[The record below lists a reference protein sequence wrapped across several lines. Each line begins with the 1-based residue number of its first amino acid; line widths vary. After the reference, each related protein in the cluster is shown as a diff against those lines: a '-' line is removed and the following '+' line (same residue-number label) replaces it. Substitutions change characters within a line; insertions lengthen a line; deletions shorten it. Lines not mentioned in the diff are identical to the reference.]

1 MNLLYRY
8 RHNLLRNRSSAVKRT
23 VRLCTL
29 DTIQKVGVLWC
40 EEDGK
45 AFTYLQEI
53 FREHK
58 VIVRNLCFT
67 NDKANQDSSRFS
79 SKDLNWLGFPQG
91 GNIDTFISA
100 DFDILLNI
108 SVVPNFAFEVITA
121 LSAASLKIGW
131 DRDKLGFLD
140 ISVDVSKKPDALYL
154 AEQQIFYLK
163 QLNKN
168 TNL

>member
-1 MNLLYRY
+1 
-8 RHNLLRNRSSAVKRT
+8 
-23 VRLCTL
+23 
-29 DTIQKVGVLWC
+29 VGVLWS

-45 AFTYLQEI
+45 AFSYLQEV
-53 FREHK
+53 FRAHK
-58 VIVRNLCFT
+58 VIVRHLCFT
-67 NDKANQDSSRFS
+67 SDKANQDSNRFS
-79 SKDLNWLGFPQG
+79 SKDLNWLGFPRG
-91 GNIDTFISA
+91 GNIDTFTGA

-108 SVVPNFAFEVITA
+108 SVVPNFAFDVITA

-131 DRDKLGFLD
+131 DHEKLGFLD
-140 ISVDVSKKPDALYL
+140 ISVDVSKQPDALYL